1 MRMAGVGGLALA
13 ILLSATGCTT
23 IYGRPIGEVVDDKA
37 TSAKVRLKL
46 VSRLPAATLTRVHV
60 DTYEGTVYLS
70 GAADS
75 EEMKGRIERVAATVD
90 DVGQVVNNLS
100 VRQPAAAAGAS
111 ADSSGAAGSDY
122 AAASPGRD
130 ETLNGVTEQFPG
142 IHRYAPDGG
151 PGGPYAGYDRNG
163 RLVATVYLVPMRG
176 LAQKGPDDF
185 RSGDRHIDHVTI
197 YPVDV
202 QPDVPEARYAIV
214 LWHVSAAEAA
224 ALR

>member
-13 ILLSATGCTT
+13 ILIVATACTT
-23 IYGRPIGEVVDDKA
+23 MYGRPIGDVVDDKA

-46 VSRLPAATLTRVHV
+46 VTLHAATLARVHV

-70 GAADS
+70 GVADS
-75 EEMKGRIERVAATVD
+75 EEMKGNVERVAASVD
-90 DVGQVVNNLS
+90 EVQQVVNNLS
-100 VRQPAAAAGAS
+100 VRAAAR
-111 ADSSGAAGSDY
+111 ADSSSSTGGSDY
-122 AAASPGRD
+122 VAAMPGVP
-130 ETLNGVTEQFPG
+130 ETLSGVTEQFPG
-142 IHRYAPDGG
+142 IRRYEPDGR

-185 RSGDRHIDHVTI
+185 RSGGRHIDHVSI
-197 YPVDV
+197 YPVDA

-214 LWHVSAAEAA
+214 LWHVSSAEAA

>member
-23 IYGRPIGEVVDDKA
+23 MYGRPIGEVVDDKA

-46 VSRLPAATLTRVHV
+46 VSAHMPTLTRVHV
-60 DTYEGTVYLS
+60 DTYEGIVYLS
-70 GAADS
+70 GVAES
-75 EEMKGRIERVAATVD
+75 EEMKGRIEHVAASVD
-90 DVGQVVNNLS
+90 DVKQVVNNLS
-100 VRQPAAAAGAS
+100 VRHTGAEGAS
-111 ADSSGAAGSDY
+111 ADSTGVGASDY
-122 AAASPGRD
+122 ASASPGRV
-130 ETLNGVTEQFPG
+130 ETLHGVTEQFPG
-142 IHRYAPDGG
+142 IRRYEPAGG
-151 PGGPYAGYDRNG
+151 IGGPYTGYDREG

-185 RSGDRHIDHVTI
+185 RSDERRIDHVTI

-214 LWHVSAAEAA
+214 LWHVSPAEAA

>member
-13 ILLSATGCTT
+13 ILISATGCTT
-23 IYGRPIGEVVDDKA
+23 MYGRPIGEVVDDKA
-37 TSAKVRLKL
+37 TSAKVKLKL
-46 VSRLPAATLTRVHV
+46 ISLHATTLTRVHV

-70 GAADS
+70 GVAES
-75 EEMKGRIERVAATVD
+75 EEMKGRIEHVAATVD
-90 DVGQVVNNLS
+90 DVHQVVNNLS
-100 VRQPAAAAGAS
+100 VRRPAAAEGAS
-111 ADSSGAAGSDY
+111 ADSSSAAGSDY

-142 IHRYAPDGG
+142 IRRYAPAGG

-163 RLVATVYLVPMRG
+163 RLVATVYLVAMRG
-176 LAQKGPDDF
+176 LAQNGPDNF

>member
-1 MRMAGVGGLALA
+1 M
-13 ILLSATGCTT
+13 
-23 IYGRPIGEVVDDKA
+23 YGRPIGEVVDDKA

-46 VSRLPAATLTRVHV
+46 VTLHAATLARVHV

-70 GAADS
+70 GVAES
-75 EEMKGRIERVAATVD
+75 EEMKGRIEQLTATVD
-90 DVGQVVNNLS
+90 DVRQVVSNLS
-100 VRQPAAAAGAS
+100 VRRPGAAGAS
-111 ADSSGAAGSDY
+111 GDSSGDSVAAAGF
-122 AAASPGRD
+122 AAASPGRP
-130 ETLNGVTEQFPG
+130 ETLSGVTEQFPG
-142 IHRYAPDGG
+142 IHRYEPDGG
-151 PGGPYAGYDRNG
+151 PGGPYAGYDGQG

-185 RSGDRHIDHVTI
+185 GSGGRRIDHVTI

-214 LWHVSAAEAA
+214 LWHVSPAEAA